1 MLQNL
6 SIYIIIAFL
15 ATVLLTLLL
24 AYFTIK
30 NADLQETRNKANFI
44 LIGMIAWIALQTIL
58 TINNVYNSNL
68 NALPPKIFVFGVF
81 PMIFLMIS
89 LFLTTKGRLFMDSLP
104 LKNLTYISVV
114 RIPVEIV
121 LYFLFVERF
130 IPEIMTFEGQN
141 FDIVAGISALFVA
154 YFGFNKNIPNKKLL
168 LIWNFISFG
177 LLMNIVITAILSAP
191 SPFQKFG
198 LEQPNIGILHFPVS
212 LLPTFIVPVVMFS
225 HLVAFRKL
233 LKSQN

>member
-6 SIYIIIAFL
+6 SIYIIIGFL
-15 ATVLLTLLL
+15 ATVFLTILLS
-24 AYFTIK
+24 YFTIK
-30 NADLQETRNKANFI
+30 NADLRETREKANFI
-44 LIGMIAWIALQTIL
+44 LIGIIVWIALQTVL

-81 PMIFLMIS
+81 PTVLLMIG
-89 LFLTTKGRLFMDSLP
+89 LFLTTKGRVFIDSLP

-121 LYFLFVERF
+121 LYFLFVEKF

-141 FDIVAGISALFVA
+141 FDIFAGISALFVA
-154 YFGFNKNIPNKKLL
+154 YFGFKGNISNKKLL

-198 LEQPNIGILHFPVS
+198 LEQPNIAILHFPIS
-212 LLPTFIVPVVMFS
+212 LLPTFIVPVVIFS
-225 HLVAFRKL
+225 HFAAFRKL
-233 LKSQN
+233 LKSQK

>member
-6 SIYIIIAFL
+6 SIYIIIGFL
-15 ATVLLTLLL
+15 VTTLLTLFLF
-24 AYFTIK
+24 YWTIR
-30 NADLQETRNKANFI
+30 NADLQETRGKANFI
-44 LIGMIAWIALQTIL
+44 LIGIIAWIVLQTIL

-68 NALPPKIFVFGVF
+68 NSLPPKIFVFGIF

-89 LFLTTKGRLFMDSLP
+89 LFLTIKGKIFMDSLP
-104 LKNLTYISVV
+104 LKNLTYISVM

-121 LYFLFVERF
+121 LYFLFVEGF

-141 FDIVAGISALFVA
+141 FDILAGISALFVA
-154 YFGFNKNIPNKKLL
+154 YFGFKENIPNKKLL

-198 LEQPNIGILHFPVS
+198 LEQPNIGILHFPIS
-212 LLPTFIVPVVMFS
+212 LLPTFIVSVVMFS
-225 HLVAFRKL
+225 HLVAFRRL
-233 LKSQN
+233 LKN

>member
-68 NALPPKIFVFGVF
+68 NALPPKIFVFGIF
-81 PMIFLMIS
+81 PMFFLMIS

-198 LEQPNIGILHFPVS
+198 LEQPNIGILHFPIS

>member
-89 LFLTTKGRLFMDSLP
+89 LFLTTKGRLFIDSLP

-141 FDIVAGISALFVA
+141 FDVLAGISALFVV
-154 YFGFNKNIPNKKLL
+154 YFGFKENIPNKKLL

>member
-6 SIYIIIAFL
+6 SIYIIIIFL
-15 ATVLLTLLL
+15 ATTLLTLFLF
-24 AYFTIK
+24 YFTIK

-44 LIGMIAWIALQTIL
+44 LIGLVVWIALQTIL

-81 PMIFLMIS
+81 PTIFLMIS
-89 LFLTTKGRLFMDSLP
+89 LFLTTKGKIFMDSLP

-130 IPEIMTFEGQN
+130 IPEIMTFDGQN
-141 FDIVAGISALFVA
+141 FDILAGISALIMG
-154 YFGFNKNIPNKKLL
+154 YFGFKDNIPNKKLL
-168 LIWNFISFG
+168 LIWNFVSFG
-177 LLMNIVITAILSAP
+177 LLMNIVITAIFSAP

-198 LEQPNIGILHFPVS
+198 LDQPNIAILNFPVS
-212 LLPTFIVPVVMFS
+212 LLPTFIVPVVLFS

-233 LKSQN
+233 LKSKN

>member
-1 MLQNL
+1 
-6 SIYIIIAFL
+6 
-15 ATVLLTLLL
+15 
-24 AYFTIK
+24 
-30 NADLQETRNKANFI
+30 
-44 LIGMIAWIALQTIL
+44 
-58 TINNVYNSNL
+58 
-68 NALPPKIFVFGVF
+68 
-81 PMIFLMIS
+81 
-89 LFLTTKGRLFMDSLP
+89 MDSLP

-168 LIWNFISFG
+168 LIWNFISFS

-198 LEQPNIGILHFPVS
+198 LEQPNIGILHLPVS